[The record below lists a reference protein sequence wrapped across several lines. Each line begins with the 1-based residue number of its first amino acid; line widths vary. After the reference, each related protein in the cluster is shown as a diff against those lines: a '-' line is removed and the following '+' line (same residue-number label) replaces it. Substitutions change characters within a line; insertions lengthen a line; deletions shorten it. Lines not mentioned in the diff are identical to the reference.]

1 MPKVPID
8 WSQTVLYK
16 ITAPDGSYFVNYT
29 TNLVQRKSSLKKASV
44 SGSMATNDV
53 EINFLKAK
61 GFENCTIEPV
71 KIVSVANS
79 TEATIEVGKYKAE
92 LTALLPPPVLKAKAS
107 RPKKIV
113 AFKPEP
119 VPEPVVEPVV
129 EPTPAPV
136 PVPEPEPV
144 ILQAPPPTF
153 TVGKKSRKKS
163 A

>member
-8 WSQTVLYK
+8 WSQTVIYK

-29 TNLVQRKSSLKKASV
+29 TNLVQRKSSLKKASM

-107 RPKKIV
+107 RPKK
-113 AFKPEP
+113 
-119 VPEPVVEPVV
+119 
-129 EPTPAPV
+129 APV
-136 PVPEPEPV
+136 P
-144 ILQAPPPTF
+144 APAGKCCPSLLRPP
-153 TVGKKSRKKS
+153 R
-163 A
+163 